1 MNQGV
6 PTTGFNSRLRVIGVI
21 ATVVVIASAYFFAVL
36 ERGYAQKVT
45 VVASPTNFRIGEKLA
60 YTVSYGKFPDAAYAE
75 THVVSRGKIGGK
87 DAIEI
92 RSKVKTL
99 EIVAAAFFMFD
110 ESRTV
115 YAAPD
120 SGLPLYVSTLSQDS
134 ALPKETIGN
143 YLTSPTTNFDMVT
156 LLYKAR
162 EAGGVGTFPLFENDL
177 TQNVTFATTVS
188 EKVKTEAGDFET
200 TVSTVTSEFLTANGI
215 TNLKINFSNDEFRI
229 PILIRFKVAKGEF
242 RAVLSGVTVPE
253 VETPTPTPSP
263 TPVKTTTPTPK
274 PTATPNGYED
284 NRPIAPELGFQ
295 VGESLD
301 YRVTTSGKAVA
312 TLNLNAR
319 ERKLINNVDM
329 LVLAATVTAV
339 EPGFMGLRVGDSL
352 VARVNPETLAPY
364 SIEARLGV
372 PFPGLVPAVAFDQR
386 NGSINF
392 GGAAPV
398 DGPIGTHS
406 IMSLIY
412 AMRSFNLKPSKDRT
426 NPVNDTRV
434 AVFWESKAYVFTLR
448 PNEPED
454 LTINGEKVSAQ
465 LITITTLTKQLD
477 PLAPKV
483 WLSTDE
489 RVPIRFTL
497 GAYQADLIK
506 RDATLFK

>member
-6 PTTGFNSRLRVIGVI
+6 SKVGFSSRLRVIGVI
-21 ATVVVIASAYFFAVL
+21 STVVMIASACFFAVIQ
-36 ERGYAQKVT
+36 RGYAQKVT
-45 VVASPTNFRIGEKLA
+45 VVTSPTSFRIGEKLA
-60 YTVSYGKFPDAAYAE
+60 YSVSYGKFPDAAYAE
-75 THVVSRGKIGGK
+75 THVVSRGKIAGK

-99 EIVAAAFFMFD
+99 EMVAAAFFMFD

-162 EAGGVGTFPLFENDL
+162 ESGGVGTFPLFENDL

-188 EKVKTEAGDFET
+188 EKVKTAAGDFDT

-215 TNLKINFSNDEFRI
+215 TNLRINFSNDEFRV
-229 PILIRFKVAKGEF
+229 PVLIRFKIAKNEF
-242 RAVLSGVTVPE
+242 RAVLSGITLPE

-263 TPVKTTTPTPK
+263 TPVKTATPTPK

-284 NRPIAPELGFQ
+284 NRPIATELGFQ
-295 VGESLD
+295 VGESLN
-301 YRVTTSGKAVA
+301 YSLSTAGKPVA
-312 TLNLNAR
+312 TLNLSAR
-319 ERKLINNVDM
+319 ERKQFNNIDM
-329 LVLAATVTAV
+329 LVLALTVTAV
-339 EPGFMGLRVGDSL
+339 EPGFTALRLGDSV

-364 SIEARLGV
+364 VLEARSGT
-372 PFPGLVPAVAFDQR
+372 PFPGLNPLVAFDQR
-386 NGSINF
+386 TGMINF

-398 DGPIGTHS
+398 EAPIGTHS
-406 IMSLIY
+406 IVSLIY

-454 LTINGEKVSAQ
+454 LTINGEKVSGQ

-477 PLAPKV
+477 PLAPRV
-483 WLSTDE
+483 WLSTEE
-489 RVPIRFTL
+489 RVPVRLTL

>member
-1 MNQGV
+1 MRQGV
-6 PTTGFNSRLRVIGVI
+6 PTDGLKSRLRAFCVI
-21 ATVVVIASAYFFAVL
+21 ATAISFASLCFFTVL
-36 ERGYAQKVT
+36 ERSSAQS
-45 VVASPTNFRIGEKLA
+45 VVAIQPGAHFRIGEKLA
-60 YTVSYGKFPDAAYAE
+60 YTVSYGKFPNAAYAE

-99 EIVAAAFFMFD
+99 EMVAAAFFMFD

-134 ALPKETIGN
+134 ALPKETVLN
-143 YLTSPTTNFDMVT
+143 FLTAPTTNFDMVT
-156 LLYKAR
+156 LLFKAR

-177 TQNVTFATTVS
+177 IQNVTLATTVS
-188 EKVKTEAGDFET
+188 EKVRTAEGEFET
-200 TVSTVTSEFLTANGI
+200 TVSTVASDFLTANGI
-215 TNLKINFSNDEFRI
+215 TNLRINFSNDEFRV
-229 PILIRFKVAKGEF
+229 PVLIRFKVAKNEF
-242 RAVLSGVTVPE
+242 RAVLSGITLPE

-263 TPVKTTTPTPK
+263 TPVKTATPTPK

-301 YRVTTSGKAVA
+301 YRLTSGGKAVA
-312 TLNLNAR
+312 TLNFNAR
-319 ERKLINNVDM
+319 ERKLINNLDM

-339 EPGFMGLRVGDSL
+339 EPGFTGLRVGDSL

-364 SIEARLGV
+364 SIEAKLGT
-372 PFPGLVPAVAFDQR
+372 PFPGINPLVAFDHR
-386 NGSINF
+386 TGMINF

-398 DGPIGTHS
+398 DAPIATHS
-406 IMSLIY
+406 IVSLVY
-412 AMRSFNLKPSKDRT
+412 AMRSFNLRPSKDRT

-434 AVFWESKAYVFTLR
+434 AVFWESKPYVFTLR
-448 PNEPED
+448 PNDPED
-454 LTINGEKVSAQ
+454 LTLNGEKVSAQ
-465 LITITTLTKQLD
+465 LITVTTLTKQLD
-477 PLAPKV
+477 PLTPKV

-489 RVPIRFTL
+489 RVPIRFSL
-497 GAYQADLIK
+497 GMYQADLIK

>member
-1 MNQGV
+1 MKQGV
-6 PTTGFNSRLRVIGVI
+6 TKAGFNSRLRVLGVI
-21 ATVVVIASAYFFAVL
+21 ASVVMIASTCLFAVI

-75 THVVSRGKIGGK
+75 THVVSRGKIGSK

-99 EIVAAAFFMFD
+99 EMVAAAFFMFD

-143 YLTSPTTNFDMVT
+143 YLSSPTTNFDLVT

-162 EAGGVGTFPLFENDL
+162 ESGGVGTFPLFEDDV
-177 TQNVTFATTVS
+177 TQNVTFATTVA
-188 EKVKTEAGDFET
+188 EKVKTEAGEFET

-215 TNLKINFSNDEFRI
+215 TNLKINFSTDEFRV
-229 PILIRFKVAKGEF
+229 PVLIRLKMGKNEF
-242 RAVLSGVTVPE
+242 RAVLSGITLPE

-263 TPVKTTTPTPK
+263 TPVKTATPTPK

-284 NRPIAPELGFQ
+284 NRPIATELGFQ
-295 VGESLD
+295 VGESLN
-301 YRVTTSGKAVA
+301 YSLSSGGKSVA
-312 TLNLNAR
+312 TVNLAAR
-319 ERKLINNVDM
+319 ERKQFSNVDM
-329 LVLAATVTAV
+329 LVLALTVTAV
-339 EPGFMGLRVGDSL
+339 EPGFTVLRVGDSI

-364 SIEARLGV
+364 VLEAKLGTA
-372 PFPGLVPAVAFDQR
+372 FPGLNPLVGFDQR
-386 NGSINF
+386 TGMINF
-392 GGAAPV
+392 GGAAPA
-398 DGPIGTHS
+398 DAPIGTHS
-406 IMSLIY
+406 IVSLIY

-434 AVFWESKAYVFTLR
+434 AVFWETKAYVFTLR

-454 LTINGEKVSAQ
+454 LTINGEKISAQ
-465 LITITTLTKQLD
+465 LITVTTLTKQLD
-477 PLAPKV
+477 PLTPKV

-489 RVPIRFTL
+489 RVPVRFTL
-497 GAYQADLIK
+497 GPYQADLIR